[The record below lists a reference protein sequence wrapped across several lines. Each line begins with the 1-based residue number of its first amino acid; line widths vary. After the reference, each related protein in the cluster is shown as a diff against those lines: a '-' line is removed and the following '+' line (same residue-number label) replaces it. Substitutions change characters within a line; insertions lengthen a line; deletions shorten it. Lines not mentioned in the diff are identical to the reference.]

1 MPSNTPLADGQEH
14 TASIPEALKNFDALP
29 DSASVRAPVVAALYA
44 CSVSTV
50 WRMARNGKIPAPRK
64 KSDRVTAWNVGEL
77 RQALAA

>member
-1 MPSNTPLADGQEH
+1 MPSSTPPADGQDSP
-14 TASIPEALKNFDALP
+14 ASIPEALKNFDVLP
-29 DSASVRAPVVAALYA
+29 DSANVRAPVVAALYG

-50 WRMARNGKIPAPRK
+50 WRMARHGKIPAPRK